1 MTGTTQSKVLTK
13 IEKAPRVVFL
23 FDLGFYGWDVQE
35 LVTLGIGKDFAERG
49 EVEFDG
55 AVGETPAKQV
65 RTKIVHQCV
74 VDFLNVAVPEK
85 LVEQSFDSIVLASQ
99 VLLCQLPAF
108 NLQSVFLHHAFT
120 ASNKAGFS
128 CYPTNLR
135 NPVRQQI
142 REELFGESDGDSFVF
157 GSGAAL
163 MVFPIVP
170 ASTPP
175 ERR

>member
-1 MTGTTQSKVLTK
+1 MAGTAQSKVFTD

-23 FDLGFYGWDVQE
+23 FDLGFYGWDVQK

-65 RTKIVHQCV
+65 SSKIVHQCV
-74 VDFLNVAVPEK
+74 VDFLNVALPEE
-85 LVEQSFDSIVLASQ
+85 LVKQPFDSIVLASK
-99 VLLCQLPAF
+99 VLLRQLPAF

-120 ASNKAGFS
+120 ASNEAGIA

-135 NPVRQQI
+135 NLIRQQI
-142 REELFGESDGDSFVF
+142 REELFGESDGQSFVF